1 MVIDCDKHIGADAS
15 GDIFH
20 ECVHHSLLLFC
31 LHPVKMAE
39 PVQRSLSSGVS
50 VVRFA
55 SWPVQGSQP
64 WGIARTR
71 TILLSRSGLRITFCH
86 RRPLWIEFPHACCQ
100 YSEADVSCHTI

>member
-1 MVIDCDKHIGADAS
+1 MALIEAKLGVSWSSIAGNTQGQLHLVTHNIKEQTGADAS

-20 ECVHHSLLLFC
+20 ESVHHSLLLFC

-39 PVQRSLSSGVS
+39 PVQRSLSPGVS

-71 TILLSRSGLRITFCH
+71 TLLLSRSGLRMTF
-86 RRPLWIEFPHACCQ
+86 
-100 YSEADVSCHTI
+100 

>member
-1 MVIDCDKHIGADAS
+1 MGIDCGEQIGADAS
-15 GDIFH
+15 SDIFH
-20 ECVHHSLLLFC
+20 EWVHHSLLLFC

-71 TILLSRSGLRITFCH
+71 AVLLSRSSLRITF
-86 RRPLWIEFPHACCQ
+86 
-100 YSEADVSCHTI
+100 

>member
-1 MVIDCDKHIGADAS
+1 MVIDCVKHTGADAS

-20 ECVHHSLLLFC
+20 EWVHHSLLLFC

-55 SWPVQGSQP
+55 SWPVT
-64 WGIARTR
+64 GIATLGNRADAR
-71 TILLSRSGLRITFCH
+71 GSFVPLGLAHNLLTSTSFVDQIPSCMLSVFRS
-86 RRPLWIEFPHACCQ
+86 
-100 YSEADVSCHTI
+100 